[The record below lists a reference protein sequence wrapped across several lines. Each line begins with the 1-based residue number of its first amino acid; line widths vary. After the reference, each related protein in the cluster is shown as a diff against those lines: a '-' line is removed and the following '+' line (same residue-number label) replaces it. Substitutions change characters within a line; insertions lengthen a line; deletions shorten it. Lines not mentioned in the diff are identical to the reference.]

1 MRQMTAIELRDFL
14 ATGVSTVKIDVRE
27 SVELK
32 YGVLEDSIHIPM
44 QSVPNKLNELEQ
56 YKDDTIVLI
65 CRAGQRSN
73 QIGIFL
79 EQMGFTDVINLD
91 GGMNAWA
98 KDVDTSMTV
107 Y

>member
-1 MRQMTAIELRDFL
+1 MTAIELRDFL

-56 YKDDTIVLI
+56 YKDDTIELI

-91 GGMNAWA
+91 GGMNAGA

>member
-1 MRQMTAIELRDFL
+1 MTAIELRDFL